1 MQFKNASLTHVGR
14 VRSANEDFHADAP
27 TVNGHVF
34 VVCDGMGGHVGGATA
49 SQVAVSSILEYFQRE
64 KHENI
69 FQAIDRSL
77 VYANEQVYARS
88 ISDPSLKGMGTTAT
102 VLVIQG
108 EECFIGHV
116 GDSRI
121 YVKSDNQ
128 LFRLTKDHSFVQT
141 LVDARVIS
149 DEEAE
154 SHPQKNQ
161 ILKAIGISSS
171 LEPTICPQPILVK
184 QGDVFMLCSDGLN
197 GMVNDRTMEMMVDFQ
212 DLSLTATNLINAAL
226 EAGGHDNV
234 TVTLV
239 GIHESSH
246 KKSTFKHFNPIDYK
260 NTQEFPQ
267 TSVNKKKP
275 AKTVLWVA
283 TSLVLMVLIGVGLW
297 LIYQNKSDGQNVMPK
312 EGKKLTQDDLDI
324 FPAEQISSIKE
335 FEIGLENGEYFA
347 SYYVFKVTVKEGK
360 VTDYR
365 ETPEE
370 IRIAEQ
376 KKDKVAEAI
385 KDGWIKG
392 KPPTGQESNYYTKT
406 VKDQNG
412 QNVAL
417 YKKKP
422 QVVKKDEVKEAEK
435 DGWTVSN
442 PPSGQESKYDTK
454 TVKDQNGQDVTLYR
468 EKNSQQD
475 ETKDEVKEAENDGW
489 KVGNPPSGEESKYDT
504 KKVKDKNGQDVTLYR
519 KKKNSENTTCTYLHK
534 VKKGE
539 TLSKIADSLNRTT
552 KCKGLDPDKIK
563 NQNGLRNTRINPD
576 KVLSGT
582 CDCD

>member
-49 SQVAVSSILEYFQRE
+49 SHVAVSSILEYFQRE

-69 FQAIDRSL
+69 IQAIDRSL
-77 VYANEQVYARS
+77 VFANEQVYARS

-171 LEPTICPQPILVK
+171 LEPSICPQPILVK

-212 DLSLTATNLINAAL
+212 DLSLTATNLVNAAL

-246 KKSTFKHFNPIDYK
+246 KKSTFKHFNPIDHK
-260 NTQEFPQ
+260 KTQEFPQ
-267 TSVNKKKP
+267 TSVNQKKP

-283 TSLVLMVLIGVGLW
+283 TSLVLMLLIGVGLW
-297 LIYQNKSDGQNVMPK
+297 LISQNKSDDQSVMP
-312 EGKKLTQDDLDI
+312 EPGKILTQVDLDR
-324 FPAEQISSIKE
+324 FPAENISTIKD
-335 FEIGLENGEYFA
+335 FPIDLDNGEYFA
-347 SYYVFKVTVKEGK
+347 VMDAFKVTVKEGK
-360 VTDYR
+360 VTNYWK
-365 ETPEE
+365 TPKEE
-370 IRIAEQ
+370 RIAEQ
-376 KKDKVAEAI
+376 QRKDEEKKKKKRTEQTN
-385 KDGWIKG
+385 KG
-392 KPPTGQESNYYTKT
+392 PDEYTK
-406 VKDQNG
+406 
-412 QNVAL
+412 AI
-417 YKKKP
+417 
-422 QVVKKDEVKEAEK
+422 DE
-435 DGWTVSN
+435 GWTETA
-442 PPSGQESKYDTK
+442 PPSGQES
-454 TVKDQNGQDVTLYR
+454 N
-468 EKNSQQD
+468 
-475 ETKDEVKEAENDGW
+475 
-489 KVGNPPSGEESKYDT
+489 YDT
-504 KKVKDKNGQDVTLYR
+504 KKVKDKNNRDVILYKKKSEVDTEDDVTKAEKEGWSKKAPPSGQESNYEQRMVKDKNGQEVTLYKQ
-519 KKKNSENTTCTYLHK
+519 KKKPATNSNCVYLHY

-539 TLSKIADSLNRTT
+539 TLTLIADSLNRTS
-552 KCKGLDPDKIK
+552 KCKGLTSDKIAK
-563 NQNGLRNTRINPD
+563 DNRITTNSTLTL
-576 KVLSGT
+576 KQQLKGT

>member
-49 SQVAVSSILEYFQRE
+49 SHVAVSSILEYFQRE

-69 FQAIDRSL
+69 IQAIDRSL
-77 VYANEQVYARS
+77 VFANEQVYARS

-121 YVKSDNQ
+121 YLKSDNQ

-149 DEEAE
+149 DEDAE

-212 DLSLTATNLINAAL
+212 DLSLTATNLVNAAL

-246 KKSTFKHFNPIDYK
+246 KKSTFKHFNPIDHK
-260 NTQEFPQ
+260 KTQEFPQ

-297 LIYQNKSDGQNVMPK
+297 LIYQNKSDGQYVMPK
-312 EGKKLTQDDLDI
+312 EGKKLTQDDLDR

-335 FEIGLENGEYFA
+335 FEIGLDNGEYFA
-347 SYYVFKVTVKEGK
+347 SNYVFKVTVKEGK
-360 VTDYR
+360 VTHYWD
-365 ETPEE
+365 TPKEE
-370 IRIAEQ
+370 RIAEQ
-376 KKDKVAEAI
+376 QRKDDEKKKKKRTEQTNKEPDEYTKAI
-385 KDGWIKG
+385 DEGWTETA
-392 KPPTGQESNYYTKT
+392 PPSGEEDNFERKT
-406 VKDQNG
+406 VKDKNG
-412 QNVAL
+412 RDVVL

-422 QVVKKDEVKEAEK
+422 QQV
-435 DGWTVSN
+435 
-442 PPSGQESKYDTK
+442 
-454 TVKDQNGQDVTLYR
+454 
-468 EKNSQQD
+468 
-475 ETKDEVKEAENDGW
+475 ETKDEVKEAKDKGWSENL
-489 KVGNPPSGEESKYDT
+489 PPSGEEDNFERKT
-504 KKVKDKNGQDVTLYR
+504 VKDQSGQDVTLYR
-519 KKKNSENTTCTYLHK
+519 KKKKSENSTCTYLHE
-534 VKKGE
+534 VKSGE
-539 TLSKIADSLNRTT
+539 TLNKIADILNSTT
-552 KCKGLDPDKIK
+552 KCNRLNADKIK
-563 NQNGLRNTRINPD
+563 KQNRLPNSRINPG

-582 CDCD
+582 CDCDKL